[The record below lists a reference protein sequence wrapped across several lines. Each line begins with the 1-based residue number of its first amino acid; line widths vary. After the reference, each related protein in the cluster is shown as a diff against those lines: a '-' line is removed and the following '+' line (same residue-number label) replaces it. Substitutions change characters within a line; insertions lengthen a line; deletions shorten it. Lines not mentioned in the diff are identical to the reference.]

1 MSLSASKD
9 RAGIIHQ
16 ILQQMLQKTFPWK
29 TTFPP
34 TTVWSFT
41 PILIV
46 VPKSILKS
54 QLSPPDPPE
63 SVWHSGADH
72 SGKSLLLVGGEMVLR
87 RPAHLQ
93 IQSLISINITVINII
108 RPSLFNHTLTPNWP
122 KPRPYRAREV
132 RISETKTVQTRFI
145 GWKQIRVFIQSK
157 LLLLHPKESPYLDC
171 PLGSS

>member
-1 MSLSASKD
+1 MFFSLV
-9 RAGIIHQ
+9 
-16 ILQQMLQKTFPWK
+16 
-29 TTFPP
+29 PP
-34 TTVWSFT
+34 
-41 PILIV
+41 LI
-46 VPKSILKS
+46 STRSL
-54 QLSPPDPPE
+54 PDPPE
-63 SVWHSGADH
+63 SVWHTSADH

-145 GWKQIRVFIQSK
+145 GWKQIRGYRQSK

-171 PLGSS
+171 SLGSSKLES